1 MSHYTRHIFFCTN
14 QRANGE
20 ACCQDHGASEMR
32 LYAKERA
39 KELVPKSAGRMRV
52 NSAGCMDRCEKGP
65 VMVVYPEAVWY
76 RYGGKADIDEIISE
90 HLLNGRVVERLK
102 I

>member
-1 MSHYTRHIFFCTN
+1 MSHYKRHIFFCTN
-14 QRANGE
+14 QRADGE
-20 ACCQDHGASEMR
+20 ACCQNHGANDMR
-32 LYAKERA
+32 TYAKERV
-39 KELVPKSAGRMRV
+39 KVLVPKSAGRMRV

-76 RYGGKADIDEIISE
+76 RYGSKADIDEIINE
-90 HLLNGRVVERLK
+90 HLLHGRVVERLK